1 MNAARA
7 FRFLLAASAAVLSGC
22 ATRQAAD
29 GKPQIYD
36 PHADGERQLARAL
49 RQAERKD
56 RRVLLCLGAN
66 WCGDSQAM
74 HRLLDDDPALAAE
87 ARAHYVVV
95 LVDVD
100 NRVTPRRN
108 AALVARL
115 GEPLEKGMPT
125 LLVLTPDGRV
135 LNDTPDQRLDDE
147 DHRFPD
153 KVLAFLREY
162 AGATP

>member
-7 FRFLLAASAAVLSGC
+7 FGPLLAASAVILAGC
-22 ATRQAAD
+22 ATRPAAD
-29 GKPQIYD
+29 GQPQIYD

-49 RQAERKD
+49 RQAERTD

-74 HRLLDDDPALAAE
+74 HRLLHDDPAIAAE
-87 ARAHYVVV
+87 VRARYLVV
-95 LVDVD
+95 LVDV
-100 NRVTPRRN
+100 NPRVTPRRN
-108 AALVARL
+108 AALVTRL
-115 GEPLEKGMPT
+115 GEPLEKGLPT

-147 DHRFPD
+147 DHRYPD
-153 KVLAFLREY
+153 KVLAFLRDF
-162 AGATP
+162 AGDVP

>member
-1 MNAARA
+1 MNAAQA
-7 FRFLLAASAAVLSGC
+7 FRLLLAASAVAFSGC
-22 ATRQAAD
+22 ATRQAAE

-49 RQAERKD
+49 RQAERTE

-74 HRLLDDDPALAAE
+74 HRLLHDDPAIAAE
-87 ARAHYVVV
+87 VHAHYVIA

-100 NRVTPRRN
+100 NRVMPRRN

-115 GEPLEKGMPT
+115 GEPLGKGMPT
-125 LLVLTPDGRV
+125 LLVLTPDGQV

-162 AGATP
+162 AGAVP